1 MKGRYEVV
9 VEAYFS
15 SAHNLRGYD
24 GDCERLHGHNWR
36 VEVAVQGKKLDD
48 IGLLVDFRAL
58 KKLVRGVV
66 DGLDHT
72 YLNEHPV
79 FRKMNPS
86 TENLGRFIAE
96 QVSKGLPRN
105 VQISWVRVWEGPA
118 TRATFFPD

>member
-1 MKGRYEVV
+1 MKGRYEIV
-9 VEAYFS
+9 VETYFS
-15 SAHNLRGYD
+15 SAHNLRGYE

-36 VEVAVQGKKLDD
+36 VEVAVEGKKLDS

-58 KKLVRGVV
+58 KKLVRSVV
-66 DGLDHT
+66 DSLDHT

-79 FRKMNPS
+79 FTKMNPS

-96 QVSKGLPRN
+96 QVAKGLPKN
-105 VQISWVRVWEGPA
+105 VRVSWVRVWEGPA